1 MINSKQFMELSNQI
15 EKMQQEM
22 GVQNDEMDIN
32 QILANAGL
40 DLDLK
45 KIEEEMLN
53 PPINKIGRAHV

>member
-1 MINSKQFMELSNQI
+1 MINSRQFMELSSQI

-32 QILANAGL
+32 QILSNAGL

-53 PPINKIGRAHV
+53 PPINK

>member
-1 MINSKQFMELSNQI
+1 MINSKQFMDLSGQI

-22 GVQNDEMDIN
+22 GLDNNEMDIN

-53 PPINKIGRAHV
+53 QIGRAHV